1 MQIKYNY
8 LKKYRLLMLTAII
21 FFSFSCN
28 FSSRK
33 KESVEKSQIAVPE
46 GWESLFN
53 GESLDGWEVTN
64 FGTQGPVTVS
74 EGTIILGMGD
84 GCTGITWPGNFP
96 VKDYEVSLDAKKISG
111 NDFFCGLTFPV
122 EDTYCSLIVGGWGGP
137 VVGLSTIDGLDAS
150 ENETRLLKKFEHDTW
165 YRIRVKITS
174 GKIEAWIDDEQIINF
189 PTEGRKIDIRPE
201 VSLSKPFGVCSWI
214 TTAAIKNIMLKNL

>member
-1 MQIKYNY
+1 
-8 LKKYRLLMLTAII
+8 
-21 FFSFSCN
+21 
-28 FSSRK
+28 
-33 KESVEKSQIAVPE
+33 
-46 GWESLFN
+46 
-53 GESLDGWEVTN
+53 
-64 FGTQGPVTVS
+64 
-74 EGTIILGMGD
+74 MGD

-150 ENETRLLKKFEHDTW
+150 ENETSLLKKFEHDTW
-165 YRIRVKITS
+165 YRIRVKVTS